1 MKHLYLFA
9 SALVLSFF
17 VLLVGSTPLF
27 AQSKPQRP
35 TPTTGNEKK
44 NQRPVPKTEEELQK
58 EAEEKKRKE
67 EEKNATVEPGV
78 IEIETN
84 VVNVDAVVFN
94 KKTGQIIGGLKK
106 ENFIIF
112 ENGVKKD
119 ISSFTTPE
127 APITITLVLEYSKWS
142 ETFGRANTGMFE
154 PGFYETVR
162 PAAAFLTQFIKPPDD
177 YASVIAFDL
186 RPTPI
191 TDFTNDPG
199 RIRDTINLLLRNQP
213 AFRENNL
220 YDALKLALIGGRGD
234 SVVLENSK
242 EEKAE
247 YSGMVAV
254 KAKRRAIILI
264 ASGIDTFSRIN
275 YDDARRI
282 VQGAGIP
289 IYIISTGNM
298 FCKRFCDYLDP
309 SRVMP
314 GTPDRMT
321 FLQAK
326 NAMNTFAKES
336 GGMHFEMTFP
346 GEIPGYLQSING
358 LLRSQYNL
366 AYDLEQKHE
375 AGKKYKLEVKVDVD
389 GDGQTDDKTFVVQHR
404 PYVLGPPLPEKDK
417 DKDKKKG

>member
-9 SALVLSFF
+9 SAFILSFF
-17 VLLVGSTPLF
+17 ILSAGPASIN

-67 EEKNATVEPGV
+67 EEKNAKEEGGV
-78 IEIETN
+78 VEIETN
-84 VVNVDAVVFN
+84 VVNVDAVVVN

-127 APITITLVLEYSKWS
+127 APITVTLVLEHSKLAS
-142 ETFGRANTGMFE
+142 RFGRANTGRFE
-154 PGFYETVR
+154 PGHYETVM
-162 PAAAFLTQFIKPPDD
+162 PVAQFLTQFIRPPDD

-199 RIRDTINLLLRNQP
+199 RIRDTINLLLRNYP
-213 AFRENNL
+213 AFSESNL
-220 YDALKLALIGGRGD
+220 YDSLKLALVGGRAD
-234 SVVLENSK
+234 SVVLENAK
-242 EEKAE
+242 EEKMD
-247 YSGMVAV
+247 YNGMVAV
-254 KAKRRAIILI
+254 KAKRRAIILV
-264 ASGIDTFSRIN
+264 ASGLDTFSRIN
-275 YDDARRI
+275 YDDARKV
-282 VQGAGIP
+282 VQEAGIP

-298 FCKRFCDYLDP
+298 YCKLYCDALDP

-389 GDGQTDDKTFVVQHR
+389 GDGQTDEKTFVVQHR